1 MSNGETAGRPGPV
14 VVPEITEE
22 ERNTAA
28 RQGGWVFRSDP
39 GGGDGAGPMPPEA
52 VLGGWRVDAYGGP
65 PRFRPNPRYG
75 VPAAGAGE
83 AAGAA
88 PLPPL
93 RAGRRPAGRALLGWL
108 DDARAPRL
116 CRVTGSSGSGRSHLL
131 RWLAAACPPDH
142 PRAGRRVHAVLDAAE
157 ATPEGFVR
165 RLAALLG
172 VSVGGPDDLVAALVD
187 GVPRVLVVTDLDR
200 AGGDGL
206 LPDAAERIA
215 AEVLRPLLAVPWLR
229 IVVESAGQLADLPAA
244 VLDLD
249 DPQWTDRAA
258 FADWA
263 AGLTGRRLPDGVFPS
278 PALALLAARTV
289 AGTPAEAGAE
299 AEAGAALEA
308 ALVADAPLGERA
320 EALAALWWAGMSG
333 WERAPLIALASVG
346 GGLEPAVWADL
357 PGGGGAGAVEEAA
370 ARLLPPDGRGR
381 YRIWP
386 RDFGA
391 RLDEWGMDHLSLCQ
405 NLLPERPGPG
415 DAARLG
421 LLLRH
426 AVRTGNSADPLLGDP
441 AVLVHADP
449 SAVELALARDDDG
462 TDGKEE
468 GAWGGRAALRRAWWA
483 AGAVAGADD
492 TAPDLRAE
500 VLHAWLAD
508 ADRPLADRLAGL
520 TGQAWRSRWSFV
532 PPTGAV
538 DFAVRENGPSA
549 GSGLTVVAG
558 GELGTLDA
566 ETGRGRSAGPLPAA
580 AGPVGLATGPDG
592 TLHLLLPGGAVESVR
607 PPGAEDGPAAGA
619 AALPGLPE
627 GGVTAIAARGGGSGV
642 LVLGDAGGRLHLREG
657 GGATVSSPGPW
668 VDGAVT
674 AVDVVRHAGAVLVI
688 AGGPDGAVRTW
699 APGQEAPAEPLF
711 DRPAPVTAVALAS
724 TPQGLMAAVAWAD
737 GELRAARWGE
747 HPALVGPRLGAPV
760 LALTVTDGGLVCA
773 ATRTGVLGLDLDGPA
788 AG

>member
-1 MSNGETAGRPGPV
+1 MSNGETAGRPV
-14 VVPEITEE
+14 AVVPEITEE
-22 ERNTAA
+22 ERNLAA

-39 GGGDGAGPMPPEA
+39 GGGDGAGPVPPEA

-75 VPAAGAGE
+75 AHVGEGAEVAGAV
-83 AAGAA
+83 A
-88 PLPPL
+88 LPPL
-93 RAGRRPAGRALLGWL
+93 RAGRHPAGLALLGWL

-116 CRVTGSSGSGRSHLL
+116 CRIAGSSGSGRSHLL
-131 RWLAAACPPDH
+131 RWLAAACPSDH
-142 PRAGRRVHAVLDAAE
+142 PRAGRRVHALLDPVE

-172 VSVGGPDDLVAALVD
+172 VVAATPDDLVAALAD

-200 AGGDGL
+200 ASGDGL
-206 LPDAAERIA
+206 LPDAAGRIA

-229 IVVESAGQLADLPAA
+229 IVVESAEQLTDLPAA

-249 DPQWTDRAA
+249 RPEWTDPVA

-263 AGLTGRRLPDGVFPS
+263 AGLTGRRLPAGVFPS

-289 AGTPAEAGAE
+289 PGSDADPAAA
-299 AEAGAALEA
+299 AALEA
-308 ALVADAPLGERA
+308 ALVPDAPLAERA
-320 EALAALWWAGMSG
+320 EALAALWWAGLSG
-333 WERAPLIALASVG
+333 WERAPMIALASIG
-346 GGLEPAVWADL
+346 GGLEPDVWAEL
-357 PGGGGAGAVEEAA
+357 PGGGGPGAVKDATG
-370 ARLLPPDGRGR
+370 RLLPPDGRGR

-405 NLLPERPGPG
+405 NLLPERPGPA

-426 AVRTGNSADPLLGDP
+426 AVRTGNSAEELLGDP

-449 SAVELALARDDDG
+449 SAVELALARADDPASSAEDDG
-462 TDGKEE
+462 AGPA
-468 GAWGGRAALRRAWWA
+468 GLAALRRAWWA
-483 AGAVAGADD
+483 AGAVVGAAG
-492 TAPDLRAE
+492 TAPELRAE

-520 TGQAWRSRWSFV
+520 TGQAWHSRWSFV
-532 PPTGAV
+532 PPTGLV
-538 DFAVRENGPSA
+538 DFAVRENGPLSE
-549 GSGLTVVAG
+549 SGLTMVAG

-566 ETGRGRSAGPLPAA
+566 GSGRGRSAGPLPAA
-580 AGPVGLATGPDG
+580 SEPVGLATGPDG
-592 TLHLLLPGGAVESVR
+592 TLHLVLPGGAVESVR
-607 PPGAEDGPAAGA
+607 PPGAEDVPSGGPA
-619 AALPGLPE
+619 PLPE
-627 GGVTAIAARGGGSGV
+627 VPGGGVTAIAARGGEPGV

-657 GGATVSSPGPW
+657 DGATVPSPGPW
-668 VDGAVT
+668 VGGPVT
-674 AVDVVRHAGAVLVI
+674 AVDVVRHAGALLVI
-688 AGGPDGAVRTW
+688 AGGPDGGVRTW
-699 APGQEAPAEPLF
+699 TPGQETPPEPLF
-711 DRPAPVTAVALAS
+711 GHPAPVTAVALAS
-724 TPQGLMAAVAWAD
+724 TPQGLMAAAAWAD
-737 GELRAARWGE
+737 GELRTARWGE
-747 HPALVGPRLGAPV
+747 HPALVRPRLGAPV
-760 LALTVTDGGLVCA
+760 LALTVTDGGRICA